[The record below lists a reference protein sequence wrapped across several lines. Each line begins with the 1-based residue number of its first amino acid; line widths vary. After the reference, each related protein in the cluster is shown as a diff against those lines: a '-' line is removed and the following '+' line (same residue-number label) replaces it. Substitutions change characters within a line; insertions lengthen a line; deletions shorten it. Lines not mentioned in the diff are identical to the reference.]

1 MERSCC
7 AITTSNR
14 RLWNRTKYK
23 WKKRRALSPN
33 YKRRTAKVVI
43 LLCRRTKFCQ
53 RWCNVTSFLSE
64 NPSLHL
70 HTPMPMQFLFFYQT
84 RRRILDRR
92 NYRKLARRI
101 FVFIWISRYGNH
113 WTRVHYFL
121 NNGIFS
127 FLSSKIDI
135 FSLLSEIGTT
145 MEY

>member
-33 YKRRTAKVVI
+33 YERRTAKVVI
-43 LLCRRTKFCQ
+43 LSCRRTKFCQ

-64 NPSLHL
+64 NPFLHL

-101 FVFIWISRYGNH
+101 FVFIWHDMETIEHVYAI
-113 WTRVHYFL
+113 FL